1 MMTTIRTRNPRG
13 LKKRPRMRFFPPMKK
28 SKAPTWTKDPVTSK
42 WRRRSRRSRR
52 KNYHPIQEVNN
63 EL

>member
-1 MMTTIRTRNPRG
+1 MMTTIRTRNPRR
-13 LKKRPRMRFFPPMKK
+13 LKKRPKMRFFPPTKK

-42 WRRRSRRSRR
+42 LRRRSRR

>member
-13 LKKRPRMRFFPPMKK
+13 LKKRPRMRFFPPTKK

-42 WRRRSRRSRR
+42 WRRRSRRN
-52 KNYHPIQEVNN
+52 NYRPIQEVNN